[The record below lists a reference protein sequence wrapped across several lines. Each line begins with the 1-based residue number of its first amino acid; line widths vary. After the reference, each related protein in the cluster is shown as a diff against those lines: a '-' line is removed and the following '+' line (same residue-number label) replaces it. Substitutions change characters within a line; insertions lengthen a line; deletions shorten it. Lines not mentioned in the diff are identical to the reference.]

1 MRARGTRRWFRFL
14 TLVALIAAGCSDDG
28 VSEGDGQGNGTTGV
42 IRGRLTDVEGLPLA
56 DVEVSA
62 EGATVRT
69 DVKGRFELRARTGQ
83 EVRLAVNSVLYSSAE
98 LPVTVSE
105 TTPAQV
111 EVAVKARRTLMASAT
126 GGRFES
132 DDGFALELPDDAL
145 RDQRGA
151 RITGMVEVRYAM
163 INHPR
168 DVTAIP
174 ARLQATNQSGL
185 DAYGVAEVGFY
196 QNGARLTLAKP
207 MQVEVPMVEGHG
219 LSDGADVA
227 SFQLTEADAR
237 WRAAASRGQVRGQKV
252 VVTSASDRWIS
263 AAKALPAT
271 SCMRGT
277 LGLDGGAR
285 LQNTTIRAARSRGL
299 SLIQAETK
307 SDGSFCLPVTPDD
320 DWDVSTYFDDG
331 TTSYALSADLRSDNA
346 AGMCGGDTGC
356 KNLGDVSLPVME

>member
-1 MRARGTRRWFRFL
+1 MHAQRTRRCFRVL
-14 TLVALIAAGCSDDG
+14 SVLALLAGACTD
-28 VSEGDGQGNGTTGV
+28 EGDEDGAKGI
-42 IRGRLTDVEGLPLA
+42 IRGRLTDVAGNPLA
-56 DVEVSA
+56 DVEVTA
-62 EGATVRT
+62 EGATAHT
-69 DVKGRFELRARTGQ
+69 DARGRFELRARTGQ
-83 EVRLAVNSVLYSSAE
+83 DVRLAVSSVLYSSAE
-98 LPVTVSE
+98 LPVSVSE
-105 TTPAQV
+105 TSPAQV
-111 EVAVKARRTLMASAT
+111 EVAVKARRMLMAGAT

-163 INHPR
+163 INDPR

-196 QNGARLTLAKP
+196 QNGARLTLTKP
-207 MQVEVPMVEGHG
+207 MQVEVPMVDGHG

-227 SFQLTEADAR
+227 SYQLSASDVR
-237 WRAAASRGQVRGQKV
+237 WRAAARAQVRGQKV

-271 SCMRGT
+271 SCVRGA
-277 LGLDGGAR
+277 LGVAGGVR
-285 LQNTTIRAARSRGL
+285 VQNTTVRAARLRGL
-299 SLIQAETK
+299 SLIQAETS

-320 DWDVSTYFDDG
+320 DWTVSTYFDDG
-331 TTSYALSADLRSDNA
+331 TASYGLSVDLRSDQA

-356 KNLGDVSLPVME
+356 KSVGDVALPVID